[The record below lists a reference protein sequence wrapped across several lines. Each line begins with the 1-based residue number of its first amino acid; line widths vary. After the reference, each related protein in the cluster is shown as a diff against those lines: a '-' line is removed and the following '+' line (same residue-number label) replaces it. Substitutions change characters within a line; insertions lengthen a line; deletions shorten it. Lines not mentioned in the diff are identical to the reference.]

1 VSGDGK
7 HKVIEKGKTNKQTRK
22 RKQNKVSDKKVSKV

>member
-1 VSGDGK
+1 MWDGK
-7 HKVIEKGKTNKQTRK
+7 QEVKEMGETNTQAGI

>member
-7 HKVIEKGKTNKQTRK
+7 QQVKEKGKTNKQTRM
-22 RKQNKVSDKKVSKV
+22 RKQNKESDKKVPKV

>member
-7 HKVIEKGKTNKQTRK
+7 QEVKEKGKTNKQTRS
-22 RKQNKVSDKKVSKV
+22 RIQNKESDKKVSNV

>member
-7 HKVIEKGKTNKQTRK
+7 QEVNEKGKTNKQTR
-22 RKQNKVSDKKVSKV
+22 RKQNNESDKKVSKV